1 MWFHGILYTTW
12 NIRTQHEIFV
22 HNMKYLYTTGCSWN
36 NSRWQLQVGFHR
48 SYALQKR
55 AQSKNTTKD
64 SVTTST
70 LCLTVFVWVLPHKNI
85 ASMTPQL
92 PWNPHRTQL
101 QSAVNLLP
109 YLSFTCSSVMMLIG
123 HLWVR
128 CLLDVCITGHSQR
141 WVNKA
146 HGKGQKMQ
154 CRWYTVSA
162 ALLSRLW

>member
-1 MWFHGILYTTW
+1 MGFC
-12 NIRTQHEIFV
+12 TQHEIFV
-22 HNMKYLYTTGCSWN
+22 HNMKYLYTTGCWWN

-70 LCLTVFVWVLPHKNI
+70 LCLNCLCVSPTSQEHSFHDTTTSMKPH
-85 ASMTPQL
+85 
-92 PWNPHRTQL
+92 WTQL
-101 QSAVNLLP
+101 QSAVSLLP

-128 CLLDVCITGHSQR
+128 CLLDVCVTGHSQR

-146 HGKGQKMQ
+146 HGKGQKNA
-154 CRWYTVSA
+154 V
-162 ALLSRLW
+162 